1 MEHLRELR
9 RNRFTASCLRSL
21 RLLSWP
27 CGDPSPRELVSFKYM
42 PKIAVDAMGG
52 DYAPAAVVEGALLAA
67 QDLGV
72 EIVLVGRADA
82 IEQELS
88 KHRNAPSLKIVA
100 ASQVVP
106 MHESPSIAL
115 RKKDSSIKVGFE
127 MMKRGEVEAV
137 VSAGNSGAMMA
148 VGMFVIGTLSQVDRP
163 AILVVIP
170 SSGKGTVVVDAGANV
185 DCKPRHLVQFG
196 FMGSIYAEQVLGVTR
211 PRIAVLSNGE
221 EEGKG
226 NDLTRA
232 ASEQLAQTSLNFIGY
247 VEGRDIFNGKVDVVV
262 CDGFTGN
269 IALKTMEGLASFA
282 GEVLKDAFQK
292 NLSSR
297 LGYVF
302 SRNALAQAYRRLD
315 YAEYGGAPLI
325 GLDGVA
331 IIAHGGSNPW
341 AIKNA
346 IRAARDAIDHDMN
359 RHIADDL
366 DAADGFAGDK
376 EGLPRK
382 LWHRFKSKIESLGEK
397 TEAEGP
403 RRERRGSGE

>member
-1 MEHLRELR
+1 MEHLRKLR
-9 RNRFTASCLRSL
+9 RNGFTASRLRSL

-148 VGMFVIGTLSQVDRP
+148 VGMFVLGTLSQVDRP

-170 SSGKGTVVVDAGANV
+170 SSGKGTVIVDAGANV

-366 DAADGFAGDK
+366 DAADGLAGDK